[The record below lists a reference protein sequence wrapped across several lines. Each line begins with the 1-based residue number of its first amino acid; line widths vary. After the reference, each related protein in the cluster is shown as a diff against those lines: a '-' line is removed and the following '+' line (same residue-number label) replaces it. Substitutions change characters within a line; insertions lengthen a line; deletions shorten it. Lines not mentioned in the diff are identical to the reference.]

1 MELTE
6 KITLDMLNS
15 ESVSV
20 VRQQYLNYNG
30 TEMPV
35 GENKRNSY
43 LNTDEDREL
52 LRTSLP
58 ENIYNAIIAVW
69 GDVATITPQLEG
81 EN

>member
-1 MELTE
+1 MELKE

-43 LNTDEDREL
+43 LNTDEDREI

-69 GDVATITPQLEG
+69 GNQPTVSVQLEG

>member
-43 LNTDEDREL
+43 LNTDEDRAIL
-52 LRTSLP
+52 KSSLP
-58 ENIYNAIIAVW
+58 ENLYNAVIAVW
-69 GDVATITPQLEG
+69 GDVATVSTQLEG
-81 EN
+81 E